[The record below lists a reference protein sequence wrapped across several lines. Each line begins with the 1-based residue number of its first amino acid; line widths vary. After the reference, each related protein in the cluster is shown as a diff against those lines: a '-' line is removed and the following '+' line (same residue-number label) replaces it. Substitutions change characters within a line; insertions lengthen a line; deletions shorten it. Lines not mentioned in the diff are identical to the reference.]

1 MSTLV
6 IENLHVWYG
15 DTHAVND
22 VSLRVEDGE
31 LCVFLGPSGCGKTST
46 LRSVA
51 GLVRPQSGRILI
63 DGQLV
68 NDLYPGERDIAM
80 VFQSYALYP
89 HMTVREHWA
98 FPLKALRVPKGEMD
112 QRIEEMAN
120 LLQMH
125 DLLDRYP
132 RSLSAG
138 QAQRVAIGRALIR
151 KPRLWLLDEPLNSL
165 DARLQ
170 VETRAV
176 LKRIQ
181 RETGITTIYVTHNQ
195 EEAQSLADK
204 IIIMNDGRIQQ
215 VGSPQ
220 EVYDEPVNLF
230 VAGFVGTPPMNF
242 LRCTVRREAE
252 RAFLISGDLRLALR
266 PDLAA
271 RLQAEDGQ
279 EVILGVRPEDV
290 QVLPICSEEPNGR
303 LHARVFVLE
312 PQGNEVIVSLH
323 LPPDV
328 LWKARLD
335 AKGVVTDLVSDQK
348 VELDLRQ
355 HRLHVFDA
363 KTEARLL

>member
-1 MSTLV
+1 MRPRLAP
-6 IENLHVWYG
+6 
-15 DTHAVND
+15 DPPP
-22 VSLRVEDGE
+22 
-31 LCVFLGPSGCGKTST
+31 LG
-46 LRSVA
+46 
-51 GLVRPQSGRILI
+51 
-63 DGQLV
+63 
-68 NDLYPGERDIAM
+68 
-80 VFQSYALYP
+80 
-89 HMTVREHWA
+89 
-98 FPLKALRVPKGEMD
+98 
-112 QRIEEMAN
+112 
-120 LLQMH
+120 
-125 DLLDRYP
+125 
-132 RSLSAG
+132 AG
-138 QAQRVAIGRALIR
+138 QAKRLAIGPALIR